1 MLAAVYCRVSTEKDD
16 QINSLESQMSYFL
29 NYIENCPDLTLFQI
43 YADKGISG
51 TAVKNRTRF
60 IQMMEDADKGL
71 FQVIITKEVSRF
83 SRNILDAVSYSRN
96 LRNLGV
102 SIRFMNDGIDTSQ
115 PDAELRLS
123 IMASLAQEESRKTSD
138 RVKWGQTRRMEKGV
152 VFGTSMLGYDV
163 KNGKIA
169 VNTDGAEIVKNIFN
183 KYVFLHMS
191 ASEIAKEL
199 QNEGIKTY
207 TGKEKW
213 TPSVI
218 IKVLKNEKYCGDLRQ
233 KKTFTP
239 DYLTHKKKTNKCNE
253 KTVFI
258 KDHHAPIIS
267 RDLWEA
273 AQQELNRRSHVK
285 KQDSGRGNKFY
296 FSGKI
301 ICANC
306 GCPFSA
312 RKKKGKDGY
321 YTIWKCLNN
330 QCHVRYQ
337 IRNDSLMYMTAYSYS
352 LLNIQNEKLTEHIH
366 SLLNMAEMQ
375 LTGTSSTSLKQKKS
389 EIEELKIKKLNI
401 IDAYAARKIS
411 EDEFMALKS
420 KYDSLIIH
428 HNNEIENLQKTQSVK
443 KLKNTTIKKYID
455 KIINYNNITKSI
467 IYNCIEKVNAY
478 ENGIVKLKFC
488 HLPQVFEFEIYFKK
502 SKQYTT

>member
-1 MLAAVYCRVSTEKDD
+1 
-16 QINSLESQMSYFL
+16 
-29 NYIENCPDLTLFQI
+29 
-43 YADKGISG
+43 
-51 TAVKNRTRF
+51 
-60 IQMMEDADKGL
+60 
-71 FQVIITKEVSRF
+71 
-83 SRNILDAVSYSRN
+83 
-96 LRNLGV
+96 
-102 SIRFMNDGIDTSQ
+102 
-115 PDAELRLS
+115 
-123 IMASLAQEESRKTSD
+123 
-138 RVKWGQTRRMEKGV
+138 
-152 VFGTSMLGYDV
+152 
-163 KNGKIA
+163 
-169 VNTDGAEIVKNIFN
+169 
-183 KYVFLHMS
+183 MS

-199 QNEGIKTY
+199 QTEDIKTF

-218 IKVLKNEKYCGDLRQ
+218 IKILKNEKYCGDLRQ

-273 AQQELNRRSHVK
+273 AQQELCSRSHVK

-321 YTIWKCLNN
+321 YTVWKCLNN

-375 LTGTSSTSLKQKKS
+375 
-389 EIEELKIKKLNI
+389 
-401 IDAYAARKIS
+401 
-411 EDEFMALKS
+411 
-420 KYDSLIIH
+420 
-428 HNNEIENLQKTQSVK
+428 
-443 KLKNTTIKKYID
+443 
-455 KIINYNNITKSI
+455 
-467 IYNCIEKVNAY
+467 
-478 ENGIVKLKFC
+478 
-488 HLPQVFEFEIYFKK
+488 
-502 SKQYTT
+502 